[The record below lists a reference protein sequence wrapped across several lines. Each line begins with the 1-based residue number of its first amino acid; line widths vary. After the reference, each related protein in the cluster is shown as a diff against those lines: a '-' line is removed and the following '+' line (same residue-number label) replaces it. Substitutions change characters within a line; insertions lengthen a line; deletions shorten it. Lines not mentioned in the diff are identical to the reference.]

1 MSNKYHRFFRGQ
13 HTSIKILVRQITPT
27 RFNLVPGITHSH
39 FTLATTQNEGSQ
51 S

>member
-1 MSNKYHRFFRGQ
+1 MSNKYRRLFGGQ
-13 HTSIKILVRQITPT
+13 HTAIKILVRQITPP
-27 RFNLVPGITHSH
+27 RFNLVPGITYSH